1 MTEPFLDRYDAFLV
15 DVDGVLV
22 RGCEPVDGSVAALAR
37 LAEAGRVL
45 LLTNNSTRSRRQHA
59 DRLARAGFDVPPEWI
74 LPTSY
79 LAARYLLHRLG
90 AVAVWIL
97 GEEGLRQELAEAGHR
112 FAKRP
117 EAADAVVVGMD
128 RAVDYDGLADAYRAL
143 ASGAHFVATNEDG
156 TYPVPGGFLP
166 GAGAMVGA
174 LRGMGF
180 VPDVVIGKPSTAGF
194 EMAVRELEVPAHRV
208 VMFGDR
214 LETDILG
221 GRNAGIDTA
230 LVLTGVST
238 QAEIATSGID
248 PTWIFADLAAAAEL
262 DRPA

>member
-1 MTEPFLDRYDAFLV
+1 MTVAFLDRYDAFLL

-22 RGCEPVDGSVAALAR
+22 RGSEAVAGSATALAR
-37 LAEAGRVL
+37 LAEVGRVL

-59 DRLARAGFDVPPEWI
+59 ERLAKAGFDVPPEWI

-79 LAARYLLHRLG
+79 LAARYLLDRLG
-90 AVAVWIL
+90 AISVWVL
-97 GEEGLRQELAEAGHR
+97 GEEGIRQELTEAGHR
-112 FAKRP
+112 LAERP
-117 EAADAVVVGMD
+117 EDADAIVVGMD
-128 RAVDYDGLADAYRAL
+128 RAVNYDALADAYRAL
-143 ASGAHFVATNEDG
+143 ANGAHFVATNEDG
-156 TYPVPGGFLP
+156 TYPVPSGFLP

-180 VPDVVIGKPSTAGF
+180 APDVVIGKPSAAGF
-194 EMAVRELEVPAHRV
+194 EIALRELEVPAQRV

-238 QAEIATSGID
+238 QEEIAGSGVE
-248 PTWIFADLAAAAEL
+248 PTWIFADLVAAAGLERTA
-262 DRPA
+262 